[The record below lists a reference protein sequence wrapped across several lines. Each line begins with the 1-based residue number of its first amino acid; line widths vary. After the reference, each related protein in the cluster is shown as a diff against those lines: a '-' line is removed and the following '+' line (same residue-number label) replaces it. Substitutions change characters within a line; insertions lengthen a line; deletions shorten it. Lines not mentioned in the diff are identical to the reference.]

1 VIDTTCKDPCMPYSL
16 EPVGHVRSSLVYR
29 DSAPRQADEGAPPAE
44 IVIKPEMARALDG
57 VRPGDDLIVLTW
69 LHLARRN
76 TLTARPRDD
85 PGRPEQGVFTTRS
98 PDRPNPI
105 GLHRV
110 RVIAIEGTVLRVDR
124 LEALDTTP
132 VIDLKPVLGGPDER

>member
-1 VIDTTCKDPCMPYSL
+1 MPYSL

-29 DSAPRQADEGAPPAE
+29 AAAPRQGDEGAPPAE
-44 IVIKPEMARALDG
+44 IVVKPEMVRALDG
-57 VRPGDDLIVLTW
+57 VRAGDDLIVLTW

-85 PGRPEQGVFTTRS
+85 PDRAEQGVFTTRS
-98 PDRPNPI
+98 ADRPNPI

-110 RVIAIEGTVLRVDR
+110 RVTAIEGRVLRVEG
-124 LEALDTTP
+124 LEALDATP
-132 VIDLKPVLGGPDER
+132 VLDLKPVLGGVGER